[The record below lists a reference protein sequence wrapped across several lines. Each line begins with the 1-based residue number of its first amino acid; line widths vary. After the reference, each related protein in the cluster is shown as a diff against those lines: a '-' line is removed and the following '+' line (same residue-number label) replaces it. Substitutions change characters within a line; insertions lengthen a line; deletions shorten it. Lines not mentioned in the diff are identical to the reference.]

1 MLDDLEHNGWPV
13 SDEDFALAVRARALP
28 IEVLTA
34 ADARV
39 SDLEARKKHFA
50 EELSEQQQAFIGT
63 MRKLADAADE
73 FRSHLDVEEA
83 EENHTMSNK
92 LLQDLKNAKADGE
105 VINRREGLFGW
116 HITSHEMLSEV
127 EAEITPY
134 SELWEVAVD
143 MRQFLP
149 AWYDGPFKEVEPS
162 AVSEKAKHWLNAL
175 SNQLEHFESN
185 EDEEAYEACVAT
197 REKLVDL
204 ESHLPVVS
212 TLRAPGMRERHW
224 EMLNARTGLSL
235 QFGDTSLTLTK
246 LIETGIAEFT
256 DEMEEVGA
264 LAAAE
269 YAVERLLERMASE
282 WRVFEIPLD
291 PHHESDT
298 HVRQQQQHS
307 SSSSSTAAA
316 LPSHSHHPSLPL
328 HTTGTGRV

>member
-73 FRSHLDVEEA
+73 FRSHLDVEDA
-83 EENHTMSNK
+83 EENHTRSNK

-175 SNQLEHFESN
+175 SNQ
-185 EDEEAYEACVAT
+185 
-197 REKLVDL
+197 
-204 ESHLPVVS
+204 
-212 TLRAPGMRERHW
+212 
-224 EMLNARTGLSL
+224 
-235 QFGDTSLTLTK
+235 
-246 LIETGIAEFT
+246 
-256 DEMEEVGA
+256 
-264 LAAAE
+264 
-269 YAVERLLERMASE
+269 
-282 WRVFEIPLD
+282 
-291 PHHESDT
+291 
-298 HVRQQQQHS
+298 VR
-307 SSSSSTAAA
+307 SSTTPPA
-316 LPSHSHHPSLPL
+316 PPL
-328 HTTGTGRV
+328 HPPKTQLPPSPLTSSP

>member
-1 MLDDLEHNGWPV
+1 MSTSHLAPPFPPLLSSHFAPLLSSSISHLPSLLSSSPHRYEHLHLDIEFVQLELTAARSMLDDLEHNGWPV

-83 EENHTMSNK
+83 EENHTRSNK

-134 SELWEVAVD
+134 SELWEVAV
-143 MRQFLP
+143 
-149 AWYDGPFKEVEPS
+149 V
-162 AVSEKAKHWLNAL
+162 
-175 SNQLEHFESN
+175 
-185 EDEEAYEACVAT
+185 
-197 REKLVDL
+197 
-204 ESHLPVVS
+204 
-212 TLRAPGMRERHW
+212 
-224 EMLNARTGLSL
+224 
-235 QFGDTSLTLTK
+235 TSL
-246 LIETGIAEFT
+246 
-256 DEMEEVGA
+256 
-264 LAAAE
+264 
-269 YAVERLLERMASE
+269 RLL
-282 WRVFEIPLD
+282 L
-291 PHHESDT
+291 
-298 HVRQQQQHS
+298 
-307 SSSSSTAAA
+307 
-316 LPSHSHHPSLPL
+316 L
-328 HTTGTGRV
+328 